1 MSVDVW
7 KPDDEKCMNLA
18 MNEYN
23 YIWLSEKKHK
33 AKQIYDTNTWKKF
46 YLVTSCI
53 VVYNIAEEKTNITLM
68 LSQSVPSP

>member
-23 YIWLSEKKHK
+23 YIWLSGKKK
-33 AKQIYDTNTWKKF
+33 A
-46 YLVTSCI
+46 
-53 VVYNIAEEKTNITLM
+53 
-68 LSQSVPSP
+68 